1 MWRQM
6 LLVDEDPVDVP
17 PAGPNSRVCMSKTSE
32 WARMW
37 W

>member
-6 LLVDEDPVDVP
+6 LLVEEDAVDV
-17 PAGPNSRVCMSKTSE
+17 PAGPNSRVCMLNTSE